1 MLCGYAPPAPRATFP
16 LVIHTSLYGDRA
28 GHPVLIGMI
37 PLFSGTFI
45 SVIAF
50 SGSRLSQRCRW
61 SCQQRGLGL
70 LRLVGLNVLCNLAE
84 RGLSERELELGEPG
98 EQHQPRGRLPCAL
111 CPRTYRPEL
120 CLYEAPENLWRLNFL
135 LTPGSFSGFWPDKDV
150 NHCLCVF
157 VCLESSPLPSVE
169 GGTYFLSEK
178 HKL

>member
-1 MLCGYAPPAPRATFP
+1 MCGYAPPAPRATFP

-70 LRLVGLNVLCNLAE
+70 LRLVGLTVLCNLAE

-120 CLYEAPENLWRLNFL
+120 CLYEPPENFMEVKLSSYPRFVLRFL
-135 LTPGSFSGFWPDKDV
+135 AGQGCESLSVRICLFGKFS
-150 NHCLCVF
+150 
-157 VCLESSPLPSVE
+157 PSKR
-169 GGTYFLSEK
+169 GRGNLFFIGKT
-178 HKL
+178 

>member
-1 MLCGYAPPAPRATFP
+1 MLCGYTPLTPRATFP
-16 LVIHTSLYGDRA
+16 LVIYISLYGDRA
-28 GHPVLIGMI
+28 VFCLTGEYSDKRIHSL
-37 PLFSGTFI
+37 LSGTFI

-70 LRLVGLNVLCNLAE
+70 LRLVGLAVLCILAE

-120 CLYEAPENLWRLNFL
+120 CLYETPESFWGCIFSSSSFHSPD
-135 LTPGSFSGFWPDKDV
+135 PGGRMRM
-150 NHCLCVF
+150 
-157 VCLESSPLPSVE
+157 
-169 GGTYFLSEK
+169 
-178 HKL
+178 